1 MRRYFFLCI
10 AAALHAAVIAAAL
23 AEENGKWELEQRGRS
38 LFALSYKQSAS
49 INNQT
54 VTSELGF
61 LCDQRNRMGVIGA
74 ILVPFDGTFENR
86 QDPIP
91 VTIQKKSDVYDRPD
105 LLQKWKNGNEFLF
118 LEVPDDVADLVTL
131 LKAKDAGS
139 DRSIHFYF
147 PNGSADQQT
156 TNHITI
162 DSSEFASKF
171 EEFEKSC
178 NSSQ

>member
-1 MRRYFFLCI
+1 MYMI
-10 AAALHAAVIAAAL
+10 
-23 AEENGKWELEQRGRS
+23 
-38 LFALSYKQSAS
+38 
-49 INNQT
+49 
-54 VTSELGF
+54 
-61 LCDQRNRMGVIGA
+61 
-74 ILVPFDGTFENR
+74 
-86 QDPIP
+86 DPIFS
-91 VTIQKKSDVYDRPD
+91 KSGRY
-105 LLQKWKNGNEFLF
+105 GNEFLF

>member
-1 MRRYFFLCI
+1 MLY
-10 AAALHAAVIAAAL
+10 H
-23 AEENGKWELEQRGRS
+23 
-38 LFALSYKQSAS
+38 
-49 INNQT
+49 
-54 VTSELGF
+54 
-61 LCDQRNRMGVIGA
+61 
-74 ILVPFDGTFENR
+74 
-86 QDPIP
+86 
-91 VTIQKKSDVYDRPD
+91 RPD